1 VFISPEVASVGL
13 REEEAKA
20 KGLNFKVGKFLFR
33 ANGRALTLGETDG
46 FAKVIADAET
56 DEILGAHIVGPRA
69 SDLLAEVTVAMEF
82 EGTAEDLAS
91 TIHIHPTLTEAVME
105 AAEAVGGK
113 AIHMVNR

>member
-1 VFISPEVASVGL
+1 
-13 REEEAKA
+13 
-20 KGLNFKVGKFLFR
+20 
-33 ANGRALTLGETDG
+33 
-46 FAKVIADAET
+46 
-56 DEILGAHIVGPRA
+56 
-69 SDLLAEVTVAMEF
+69 MEF